1 MNLVPA
7 PPSSDMQSQ
16 RHPRREEDVD
26 TLPPLTENT
35 RAPPRSLRFK
45 EAPQGERRTSK
56 LPELRRRES
65 IISTY
70 RSELYQPKI
79 VTFMKN
85 GDRFFEGVKV
95 NVSSRNFRH
104 WEVLLSELSRSIDLP
119 AGVRN
124 IYTPESGHRV
134 TNLDQFQH
142 QKAYVCASTEP
153 FKKIAYGKAKTPT
166 WCGGTKVK
174 HKTCTLLDLSKS
186 IQGLDRAPTSQNQTV
201 DRFVLQQVDER
212 KRRDGNVRKQSN
224 CATQLPVSLQEGM
237 ILSPP
242 RKIALPPPSE
252 PSQFTIICDG
262 PPPRKVVTILLDRQ
276 CILSWE
282 QARSIISES
291 VQSTNGCLRLYSV
304 DGMEIDS
311 LSQLWSSNKV
321 LISTGNG
328 DFNIANFL
336 QGNNHPTGLGPSCTH

>member
-1 MNLVPA
+1 
-7 PPSSDMQSQ
+7 MQSQ
-16 RHPRREEDVD
+16 RHQRREEDVD
-26 TLPPLTENT
+26 TLPPLTDNT
-35 RAPPRSLRFK
+35 RVPPRSLRFK
-45 EAPQGERRTSK
+45 EAPPAERRTSK
-56 LPELRRRES
+56 LPDLKRRDS

-85 GDRFFEGVKV
+85 GDRFFEGVKI

-153 FKKIAYGKAKTPT
+153 FRKIAYGKAKTPT
-166 WCGGTKVK
+166 WCSGTKLK
-174 HKTCTLLDLSKS
+174 HKTGTLLDLSKS
-186 IQGLDRAPTSQNQTV
+186 IQGLGGRVLISQNQTT
-201 DRFVLQQVDER
+201 DTNSRFALQQVDVR
-212 KRRDGNVRKQSN
+212 KRRDGNVRKRSSH
-224 CATQLPVSLQEGM
+224 ATQLPVSLQEETM
-237 ILSPP
+237 MSPP

-252 PSQFTIICDG
+252 PSQFTIICNG
-262 PPPRKVVTILLDRQ
+262 PPPRKVVTVLLDRQ

-282 QARSIISES
+282 QALSIISES
-291 VQSTNGCLRLYSV
+291 VQSANGYLRLYSV
-304 DGMEIDS
+304 DGMEIES
-311 LSQLWSSNKV
+311 LSHLWSSNKV
-321 LISTGNG
+321 LISDGYG

-336 QGNNHPTGLGPSCTH
+336 QGNNHPTEAGT